1 MKLNYMNN
9 YRILYIILKSFFN
22 KDIIYHI
29 SKNFSR
35 NYFNK
40 RRKEIKKITY
50 RTKNSLYYKKQYRS
64 YHYYYH

>member
-1 MKLNYMNN
+1 MNNNYMKN
-9 YRILYIILKSFFN
+9 YKVLCIILKSMFN
-22 KDIIYHI
+22 EDIIYHI
-29 SKNFSR
+29 SKYFSR

-40 RRKEIKKITY
+40 RRKEVKKITY